1 MKTIL
6 ILDDRPTNRRVL
18 MAMLADCGHRL
29 REAESGAQALKMIRQ
44 VKL

>member
-6 ILDDRPTNRRVL
+6 IVDDRPTNRRVL
-18 MAMLADCGHRL
+18 VAMLAHRGYRL
-29 REAESGAQALKMIRQ
+29 REAESGAQALKMMRQ